1 MKDIYVDIRN
11 DYVMQEVFKGKDFVS
26 IEDLL
31 DTIDSLMG
39 DLDEKNKKIKELS
52 EFKDNMCNEID
63 DNPYSYYGVNE
74 NDF

>member
-11 DYVMQEVFKGKDFVS
+11 DYVIQEVFKGKDFVS

-39 DLDEKNKKIKELS
+39 DIDEKNKKIKELS

-63 DNPYSYYGVNE
+63 ANPYSYYGVNE

>member
-39 DLDEKNKKIKELS
+39 EINEKNKKIKELS

-63 DNPYSYYGVNE
+63 YYSYSYYFVNE

>member
-11 DYVMQEVFKGKDFVS
+11 DYVMQEVFKGEDFVS
-26 IEDLL
+26 VEELLNTIE
-31 DTIDSLMG
+31 SLTG
-39 DLDEKNKKIKELS
+39 DLNEKNEKIKELS
-52 EFKDNMCNEID
+52 EFKDNVCNKID